1 MTCTLM
7 VAYTVGYV
15 LVVVHYPVLLQL
27 EDTENC
33 QDVPWFHIYIHIYI
47 TESTNA

>member
-1 MTCTLM
+1 M

-27 EDTENC
+27 EDTKNC
-33 QDVPWFHIYIHIYI
+33 QDFPWFYIYMYK